1 MDDLMPPIGPNTH
14 HRQEGTLFT
23 SNPLAFMLTPIRP
36 RLTRRIQDLHPNPVH
51 DQNGGCLSEPRLPPT
66 FHLTLRS

>member
-36 RLTRRIQDLHPNPVH
+36 RPTRRIQIFTQTPSTIRM
-51 DQNGGCLSEPRLPPT
+51 GCQ
-66 FHLTLRS
+66 